1 MSLVIAGK
9 PAFVGVIVFLAA
21 CAPARTPPPTT
32 PAPNPVCRPC
42 FWDHQPEALKTE
54 LIANYRDRR
63 FDDPLLEAE
72 RRLLLATVT
81 EDRAAVCEARAA
93 FARLRHR
100 KTTKEP
106 ARALFVAETLAFTA
120 ASCGANPASAF
131 REAAGRAAAA
141 SRYFKA
147 RVYSELARGTFTP
160 RFGEA
165 AIRRSRDV
173 PKEPGGFVLGASR
186 IVVGPRTRV
195 GAQVE
200 RTVRDWLS
208 LQLAW
213 DGTDRPVAKDALLTW
228 HEGARLRDLLDA
240 ADIDVLPLT
249 GALAVRRGGRW
260 LAADGDG
267 VFRFEV
273 LEDKVQYPTT
283 LAYGDVAL
291 LVDTH
296 GISSLVEPARREGV
310 SLVVGCG
317 DSEDKM
323 KAAFDLA
330 RRGVDVWFPC
340 DRFVGDLLEYDAP
353 GVLIGS
359 APVRR
364 EGDHA
369 VIGDRPVR
377 FETGETFVVEDFRG
391 TGPLRYYDAAARYF
405 RALSALT
412 PLRVEYV
419 PVEGPGQS
427 SRVISRAEELQAS
440 AIGVRVETP
449 DDAAPVRAWLAAS
462 PRHRAV
468 LFHTA
473 PYPAGYALFDEFPK
487 QTTFGDPRPRFD
499 RGQVSP

>member
-1 MSLVIAGK
+1 MSRVIAGK
-9 PAFVGVIVFLAA
+9 RALVGLILVLAA
-21 CAPARTPPPTT
+21 CAPARRPPGTES
-32 PAPNPVCRPC
+32 APSAVCRSC
-42 FWDHQPEALKTE
+42 FWDHQPGAQKAE
-54 LIANYRDRR
+54 LIAIYRDRR

-72 RRLLLATVT
+72 RRMLLATVT
-81 EDRAAVCEARAA
+81 EDLAATCEARAA
-93 FARLRHR
+93 FARLRR
-100 KTTKEP
+100 TKSTTDP

-120 ASCGANPASAF
+120 ASCAADPARAL
-131 REAAGRAAAA
+131 REAAGKANDA
-141 SRYFKA
+141 SRYFKGRA
-147 RVYSELARGTFTP
+147 YAELANATFTP
-160 RFGEA
+160 RFGEV
-165 AIRRSRDV
+165 AIRRNGVV
-173 PKEPGGFVLGASR
+173 PKEPQAFVLGTSR
-186 IVVGPRTRV
+186 IVVGPGARV

-208 LQLAW
+208 YQLAW
-213 DGTDRPVAKDALLTW
+213 DGADGPVANGALLTW

-240 ADIDVLPLT
+240 ADVEVVPLT
-249 GALAVRRGGRW
+249 GALAVRSGGRW
-260 LAADGDG
+260 LASDGDG

-273 LEDKVQYPTT
+273 LEDKIQYPTT

-296 GISSLVEPARREGV
+296 GISALVEPARREGV

-330 RRGVDVWFPC
+330 RRGIDVWFPC
-340 DRFVGDLLEYDAP
+340 DRFVGDVLGYDAP

-377 FETGETFVVEDFRG
+377 FETGETFVVEDFQG
-391 TGPLRYYDAAARYF
+391 SGPMRYYDAPARYF
-405 RALSALT
+405 RALSTLT
-412 PLRVEYV
+412 PLQVEYV
-419 PVEGPGQS
+419 EIDGPGQS
-427 SRVISRAEELQAS
+427 SRVVSRAEELGAS

-449 DDAAPVRAWLAAS
+449 GDAAPVRAWLAAS

-473 PYPAGYALFDEFPK
+473 PYPAGHALFDEFPK
-487 QTTFGDPRPRFD
+487 QTTFGDPRPSF
-499 RGQVSP
+499 Q

>member
-1 MSLVIAGK
+1 MPRVIAARRALLGL
-9 PAFVGVIVFLAA
+9 IVLLAS
-21 CAPARTPPPTT
+21 CAPARRPPGPVS
-32 PAPNPVCRPC
+32 APSTVCRAC
-42 FWDHQPEALKTE
+42 FWDHQPGPLRTE
-54 LIANYRDRR
+54 LIATYRERR

-72 RRLLLATVT
+72 RRMLLATVT
-81 EDRAAVCEARAA
+81 DDRAAACDARAA
-93 FARLRHR
+93 FARLRHG
-100 KTTKEP
+100 KATKDP

-120 ASCGANPASAF
+120 ASCGADTARAF
-131 REAAGRAAAA
+131 REAAGKATAA
-141 SRYFKA
+141 SRHFKA
-147 RVYSELARGTFTP
+147 RVYAALAEGDFTP
-160 RFGEA
+160 RFGEV
-165 AIRRSRDV
+165 AIRRRRTV
-173 PKEPGGFVLGASR
+173 PEKPTEFVLGASR
-186 IVVGPRTRV
+186 IVVRPGARV

-208 LQLAW
+208 YQLSW
-213 DGTDRPVAKDALLTW
+213 DGAGRPVAKGVLLTW

-240 ADIDVLPLT
+240 ADVAVLPLT
-249 GALAVRRGGRW
+249 GAIAVRSGGRW

-267 VFRFEV
+267 AFRFEV
-273 LEDKVQYPTT
+273 LEDKIQYPTT
-283 LAYGDVAL
+283 LVYGDVAL

-296 GISSLVEPARREGV
+296 GISSLVEPARREAV

-330 RRGVDVWFPC
+330 RRGTDVWFPC
-340 DRFVGDLLEYDAP
+340 DRYVGDLLDYDAP

-377 FETGETFVVEDFRG
+377 FETAETFVVEDFRG

-412 PLRVEYV
+412 PLHVDYV
-419 PVEGPGQS
+419 DVDGQGQS
-427 SRVISRAEELQAS
+427 SRVISRAEALAAS
-440 AIGVRVETP
+440 AIGIRVETP

-462 PRHRAV
+462 PHHRAV

-487 QTTFGDPRPRFD
+487 QTTFGDPTPRFE
-499 RGQVSP
+499 RGQVSH

>member
-1 MSLVIAGK
+1 MSNVIAGRR
-9 PAFVGVIVFLAA
+9 ALVCLLVGLAA
-21 CAPARTPPPTT
+21 CAPARPPTST
-32 PAPNPVCRPC
+32 NATRPPLCRSC
-42 FWDHQPEALKTE
+42 FWNHQPGTLRNE
-54 LIANYRDRR
+54 LVAVYGARQ

-72 RRLLLATVT
+72 RQLLLATVT
-81 EDRAAVCEARAA
+81 EDHAATCRARAA
-93 FARLRHR
+93 FARLSGARESQ
-100 KTTKEP
+100 EP

-120 ASCGANPASAF
+120 ASCAADPARAFRLASAK
-131 REAAGRAAAA
+131 ANDA
-141 SRYFKA
+141 SSFFKA
-147 RVYSELARGTFTP
+147 RIYADLAALRFTP

-165 AIRRSRDV
+165 AIERNLQV
-173 PKEPGGFVLGASR
+173 PKDPKAFILGASR
-186 IVVGPRTRV
+186 IYVGPGERV

-208 LQLAW
+208 YQLSW
-213 DGTDRPVAKDALLTW
+213 DGADRAVGKGALLTW

-240 ADIDVLPLT
+240 TGVKVLPLT
-249 GALAVRRGGRW
+249 GALVVRSGGRW
-260 LAADGDG
+260 LAADGEG

-296 GISSLVEPARREGV
+296 GISALVEPARRERV

-317 DSEDKM
+317 DTEDKM

-340 DRFVGDLLEYDAP
+340 DRFVGDILGYDAP
-353 GVLIGS
+353 GVLVGS

-377 FETGETFVVEDFRG
+377 FETGETFVAEDFQG
-391 TGPLRYYDAAARYF
+391 IGPMRYYDAPARYF
-405 RALSALT
+405 RALSKLT

-419 PVEGPGQS
+419 AVEAPGQS
-427 SRVISRAEELQAS
+427 SRVVLRAEALAAS
-440 AIGVRVETP
+440 AIGVRVETAE
-449 DDAAPVRAWLAAS
+449 DAAPVRAWLAAS
-462 PRHRAV
+462 PHHRAV

-487 QTTFGDPRPRFD
+487 QTTFGDPKPRFE
-499 RGQVSP
+499 